1 MLVGKAFAVCFERAK
16 EKLTPK
22 AENDI

>member
-16 EKLTPK
+16 EKLTPE